1 MSQGTQTKRKRSRR
15 HEHKRHSP
23 HRSAARGVPHKC
35 THQRK
40 ADKQDGSA
48 GRAGA
53 GAQRSRHRKAGAR
66 ERARERLTR
75 RGAREPPQSE
85 AERGEAHPRRDP
97 RTASQ
102 GGARTQKTRH
112 KENASEADGT
122 DTRRRK
128 TRTPLK
134 TRHSTNR
141 ELTTA
146 HRAHGAQNKR
156 ARGTSAHLYKGRERS
171 ERRNPKG
178 SGFIGYKG
186 IY

>member
-1 MSQGTQTKRKRSRR
+1 MSHSKQTKRKRSRR
-15 HEHKRHSP
+15 HEHKGHSP
-23 HRSAARGVPHKC
+23 HRSAARGAPHKY

-40 ADKQDGSA
+40 ADKQDERA

-53 GAQRSRHRKAGAR
+53 GADERTRKAGAHGA
-66 ERARERLTR
+66 RARLTR

-112 KENASEADGT
+112 KENASEAD
-122 DTRRRK
+122 DTNTRHK
-128 TRTPLK
+128 NTRTPFK

-156 ARGTSAHLYKGRERS
+156 ARGTSAHL
-171 ERRNPKG
+171 
-178 SGFIGYKG
+178 
-186 IY
+186 